1 MNTVFFFD
9 QITRYSPYFNLALEE
24 AIAIN
29 LFDFGYSGAIRFWTN
44 HNTIVL
50 GISDSVTKNIPEE
63 TIVSFKEIF
72 PNLQKKRKLQEDLLY
87 ITRRAS
93 GGGTVFHDEAFNLNY
108 SLFAST
114 KEKKELY
121 PVKDSYI
128 ILLELVTKALAKQG
142 IMAGSAGKSDIA
154 VETGGVLKKISGNA
168 QFRKRDCIVQHG
180 TLILDTKII
189 DRVIQNLSHPP
200 EEPDYRKNRKHSDFL
215 TSLPGDFSISQFK
228 QELLSIFKE
237 FLGTTV
243 ISNEGE
249 KSTSVLKTIDQ
260 ENFTINSSKE
270 NRPLPRVEV
279 TVTNRKFLRQV
290 FRDAKRLM
298 SEKYANI
305 EFIFSKT

>member
-1 MNTVFFFD
+1 MNSFFFFD

-29 LFDFGYSGAIRFWTN
+29 LLDFGYSGALRFWTN

-50 GISDSVTKNIPEE
+50 GISDSVTKNIPSE
-63 TIVSFKEIF
+63 TVDSFKERF
-72 PNLQKKRKLQEDLLY
+72 PSLQRTRKFQEDSLY

-121 PVKDSYI
+121 PVKDSYV
-128 ILLELVTKALAKQG
+128 ILLGLLTKALAIQG
-142 IMAGSAGKSDIA
+142 ISADSAGKSDIA
-154 VETGGVLKKISGNA
+154 VESGGVLKKISGNA

-189 DRVIQNLSHPP
+189 DRVLQNLSHPP
-200 EEPDYRKNRKHSDFL
+200 EEPEYRKNRKHSDFL
-215 TSLPGDFSISQFK
+215 TSLPRDFSISQFK
-228 QELLSIFKE
+228 QDLLSIFKE

-249 KSTSVLKTIDQ
+249 
-260 ENFTINSSKE
+260 
-270 NRPLPRVEV
+270 V
-279 TVTNRKFLRQV
+279 TVRNRKFLRQV

-305 EFIFSKT
+305 DFIFSKT

>member
-1 MNTVFFFD
+1 VNSFFFFD

-29 LFDFGYSGAIRFWTN
+29 LLDFGYSGALRFWTN

-50 GISDSVTKNIPEE
+50 GISDSVTKNIPSE
-63 TIVSFKEIF
+63 TVDSFKERF
-72 PNLQKKRKLQEDLLY
+72 PSLQRTRKFQEDSLY

-121 PVKDSYI
+121 PVKDSYV
-128 ILLELVTKALAKQG
+128 ILLGLLTKALAIQG
-142 IMAGSAGKSDIA
+142 ISADSAGKSDIA
-154 VETGGVLKKISGNA
+154 VESGGVLKKISGNA

-189 DRVIQNLSHPP
+189 DRVLQNLSHPP
-200 EEPDYRKNRKHSDFL
+200 EEPEYRKNRKHSDFL
-215 TSLPGDFSISQFK
+215 TSLPRDFSISQFK
-228 QELLSIFKE
+228 QDLLSIFKE

-249 KSTSVLKTIDQ
+249 
-260 ENFTINSSKE
+260 
-270 NRPLPRVEV
+270 V
-279 TVTNRKFLRQV
+279 TVRNRKFLRQV

-305 EFIFSKT
+305 DFIFSKT